1 MSEKERITQTAI
13 KFAGLMQANFKLQ
26 AHKCQII
33 RNRKFTIFADQM
45 FLPFTLDSA
54 ISFEQLTDNGS
65 ACNKA
70 EILLLPEELPAFSF
84 TLKEHAIPLPTD
96 CHQHLTVNLRLVS
109 YYIETREPPEHFASR
124 LSAAFETIEPL
135 QGHAISLY

>member
-1 MSEKERITQTAI
+1 
-13 KFAGLMQANFKLQ
+13 MQASFKLQ

-33 RNRKFTIFADQM
+33 RNRTFNILANQAVF
-45 FLPFTLDSA
+45 PCTLDSA
-54 ISFEQLTDNGS
+54 ISFEQLTDSGC

-70 EILLLPEELPAFSF
+70 EILLLPEELLAFSF

-96 CHQHLTVNLRLVS
+96 CQQKLTVNLRLIT
-109 YYIETREPPEHFASR
+109 YYIETTEPPEHFASR

-135 QGHAISLY
+135 QGPAISLY